1 MKYFIFRKIL
11 KNKNLQFNKATTTT
25 TRAQNPWA
33 RQSLRTT
40 VQPVVKPL
48 TTKRAPI
55 MPDAPS
61 LNTPAPPAD
70 YVEPVDLENLKQEIA
85 EFAQLA
91 AEQSAQEVESKVKLR

>member
-1 MKYFIFRKIL
+1 
-11 KNKNLQFNKATTTT
+11 
-25 TRAQNPWA
+25 
-33 RQSLRTT
+33 
-40 VQPVVKPL
+40 
-48 TTKRAPI
+48 